1 VHRRLTNS
9 LLRQYLLGKV
19 PRFWIMTARDAQ
31 HSWDRFL
38 DTYDPLRSELYRYVA
53 GELGVAVRVN
63 GHRTF
68 RMGNS

>member
-1 VHRRLTNS
+1 
-9 LLRQYLLGKV
+9 
-19 PRFWIMTARDAQ
+19 MTAKDAQ

-38 DTYDPLRSELYRYVA
+38 DTDDPLRSELYRYVA